1 MSQRMGMA
9 DSRCT
14 NYTSSRIF
22 NDNIIKKLG
31 LSYDDNLDYRRLLQL
46 SEPSAIFETP
56 TCSTFLYSEIVQD
69 TPDYKQL
76 AYKDMERI
84 TDKE

>member
-1 MSQRMGMA
+1 MA

-22 NDNIIKKLG
+22 NDEVIKKLG

-46 SEPSAIFETP
+46 SDPSAIFEPP
-56 TCSTFLYSEIVQD
+56 TCSTYLYNEIVNEKS
-69 TPDYKQL
+69 TYIKPE
-76 AYKDMERI
+76 YKDYERI

>member
-14 NYTSSRIF
+14 NYASSRIF

-31 LSYDDNLDYRRLLQL
+31 LSYDDNLDYRRLLQM
-46 SEPSAIFETP
+46 SEPSAIFEPP

-69 TPDYKQL
+69 EPEYFKPV
-76 AYKDMERI
+76 YKDLERI
-84 TDKE
+84 TDKV